1 MLEDYVPFT
10 MWQTS
15 DASLA
20 ATLQTARQSFKHEL
34 LVDNFA
40 GTPIFQQHG
49 SDDDNVPA
57 YHSRLMHELISQHG
71 WSSQYNE
78 LPGKG
83 HWFDGA
89 LTTDPLTEFYH
100 CHAGEPN
107 ARDILPEAFSMVIPP
122 SGDMGSRAGIIVD
135 QLQSPDRFG
144 RLRITRDVD
153 RSTWAIHTRNIRR
166 FHFDSSAIRS
176 TRPLGVSIDGSNRIF
191 PVQDDAT
198 WYIRGEE
205 GEWTISHDT
214 TWRNISNRRG
224 RQLGP
229 NAILRTV
236 GPFVVTTVPQ
246 DSQDAKGVALQICQ
260 NVFQYFAADC
270 SLYPMTAAEESGNII
285 SVVLRGSLEAS
296 ALDTYPLRVEE
307 GCLLID
313 TQRARQKYNFEDGL
327 GAIFLRPLEGER
339 LELVVWGFDKTG
351 LQQAARL
358 IPMLTGV
365 GQPDFVVVSSR
376 CAWDGQGGVYAAGF
390 FDHSWQISSGSYIS

>member
-1 MLEDYVPFT
+1 
-10 MWQTS
+10 MWRNA

-20 ATLQTARQSFKHEL
+20 AVLQIARQSFKHEL

-40 GTPIFQQHG
+40 GTPILQQHG

-57 YHSRLMHELISQHG
+57 YHSRLMHELISQHE

-100 CHAGEPN
+100 QN
-107 ARDILPEAFSMVIPP
+107 AISDADDTLPEEFSMVIPP
-122 SGDMGSRAGIIVD
+122 SGDMGSRGGIVVD
-135 QLQSPDRFG
+135 QLQSPDRSG
-144 RLRITRDVD
+144 RFEVIRDTNGN
-153 RSTWAIHTRNIRR
+153 TWNIDTRNIRR
-166 FHFDSSAIRS
+166 FHFDLSAIRS
-176 TRPLGVSIDGSNRIF
+176 EPPLEISIDNSYRNF
-191 PVQDDAT
+191 PVRGGTA

-205 GEWTISHDT
+205 GEWAMSHDV
-214 TWRNISNRRG
+214 TWRNMSNRRG

-236 GPFVVTTVPQ
+236 GPLVVTTVPQ
-246 DSQDAKGVALQICQ
+246 DSQDVEEVALQICQ
-260 NVFQYFAADC
+260 NLFQYFAADC
-270 SLYPMTAAEESGNII
+270 SLYPMIASGETENII
-285 SVVLRGSLEAS
+285 SVVLGDDLEAS

-307 GCLLID
+307 GYFVLD
-313 TQRARQKYNFEDGL
+313 TQRTRQKYQFEAGM

-339 LELVVWGFDKTG
+339 LELVVWGCDEAG

-365 GQPDFVVVSSR
+365 GQPDFVVVSSL